1 MAFFKTILAVLFRTF
16 GLPPRF
22 LSVKPSFLYDHLT
35 TQNSDFSIVLGISL
49 TEKLVDRNTCFC
61 SHGAECFF
69 RWEGLSFRIFT
80 QKKLGVRAFRATK
93 CKKKIY
99 GRKIYSRSASLARK
113 YTNRISSEKM
123 AQEVW
128 NIKLD
133 WKSQLWFK
141 LCADQVQLYCVTDL

>member
-1 MAFFKTILAVLFRTF
+1 MNLLQTWLANCCKSYLVGFPILYMAFFKTILAVLFRTF

-35 TQNSDFSIVLGISL
+35 TQHSDFSIVLGISL

-80 QKKLGVRAFRATK
+80 QNKLGVRAFLSTK
-93 CKKKIY
+93 CKKKNIWPENLLAQFTF
-99 GRKIYSRSASLARK
+99 GKKLHKSNFESKDGTRSMK
-113 YTNRISSEKM
+113 Y
-123 AQEVW
+123 
-128 NIKLD
+128 
-133 WKSQLWFK
+133 
-141 LCADQVQLYCVTDL
+141 

>member
-35 TQNSDFSIVLGISL
+35 TQHSDFSIVLGISL
-49 TEKLVDRNTCFC
+49 TEKLVDRNTRFS
-61 SHGAECFF
+61 SHGAELRGF
-69 RWEGLSFRIFT
+69 IFQDIHT
-80 QKKLGVRAFRATK
+80 KQVRSSSISGYK
-93 CKKKIY
+93 MQKIY
-99 GRKIYSRSASLARK
+99 GGKIYSRSAPLARN